1 MIPSVMPT
9 YNRAE
14 FAIDRGEGAYVFTTD
29 GRRLLDF
36 GAGIAVSSLGH
47 GHPRLVK
54 ALQDQAAK
62 VWHTSNLYQVPGQD
76 RVADMLVANSFA
88 DSVFFCNSG
97 AEANEGVLKAIR
109 KYHSYNG
116 HPEKYRV
123 IVMEGAFHGRTL
135 ATLAAGGQQKH
146 LAGFGP
152 VVDGFDRVP
161 FENMN
166 ALRDAIGPAT
176 AAIHLEPIQGEGGIR
191 PASIEYM
198 KALRATAD
206 EFGILLTFDEV
217 QTGVGRTGK
226 LFAHQWADIEPD
238 VVAVAKGLAGGFPA
252 GAILAKEKVA
262 ACLTAGSHGTT
273 FGGNPLA
280 MAVTAEVLDIILA
293 DGFLDHVQKVAAELK
308 AGLEDAA
315 AEFPRVLG
323 AVNGKGLM
331 LGVKC
336 HVPNTDVAA
345 KLLEGGLLTVGAG
358 DNNVRFIPPL
368 IIEKSHV
375 DEALGIVRRA
385 ASELSS

>member
-1 MIPSVMPT
+1 MPT

-14 FAIDRGEGAYVFTTD
+14 FAIERGEGAYVFTSD
-29 GRRLLDF
+29 GRRMLDF

-47 GHPRLVK
+47 THPRLVK

-62 VWHTSNLYQVPGQD
+62 LWHTSNLYQIPGQKK
-76 RVADMLVANSFA
+76 VADLLVANSFA

-109 KYHSYNG
+109 KFHSTNG
-116 HPEKYRV
+116 HPEKWRV

-152 VVDGFDRVP
+152 VVEGFDRVP

-166 ALRDAIGPAT
+166 ALRDAIGPET

-191 PASIEYM
+191 AASVEYLR
-198 KALRATAD
+198 ALRKTAD

-238 VVAVAKGLAGGFPA
+238 AVAVAKGLGGGFPV

-262 ACLTAGSHGTT
+262 SCLTAGSHGTT

-280 MAVTAEVLDIILA
+280 MAVAAEVLDIILG
-293 DGFLDHVQKVAAELK
+293 DGFLDHVRKMGAELK
-308 AGLEDAA
+308 AGLEAAA
-315 AEFPRVLG
+315 AEFPSVLG
-323 AVNGKGLM
+323 PVNGKGLM
-331 LGVKC
+331 LGLKC
-336 HVPNTDVAA
+336 HVPNTEVAA
-345 KLLEGGLLTVGAG
+345 KLVEGGLLTVGAG

-368 IIEKSHV
+368 IIERAQV
-375 DEALGIVRRA
+375 EEAVGIVRRA
-385 ASELSS
+385 AAELSA

>member
-1 MIPSVMPT
+1 MPT
-9 YNRAE
+9 YNRAD
-14 FAIDRGEGAYVFTTD
+14 FAIERGEGAYVFTTD
-29 GRRLLDF
+29 GRRFLDF

-47 GHPRLVK
+47 AHPRLVA
-54 ALQDQAAK
+54 ALQEQAAK
-62 VWHTSNLYQVPGQD
+62 IWHTSNLYQVPGQQK
-76 RVADMLVANSFA
+76 VADMLVANSFA
-88 DSVFFCNSG
+88 DSVFFCSSG

-116 HPEKYRV
+116 RPEKYRV

-135 ATLAAGGQQKH
+135 ATLAAGGQEKH

-161 FENMN
+161 FGNMN
-166 ALRDAIGPAT
+166 ALRDAIGPET

-191 PASIEYM
+191 AADTHYM
-198 KALRATAD
+198 KALRDTAD

-226 LFAHQWADIEPD
+226 LFAHQWAGIEPD
-238 VVAVAKGLAGGFPA
+238 AIAVAKGLGGGFPT

-280 MAVTAEVLDIILA
+280 MACAAEVLDVILA
-293 DGFLDHVQKVAAELK
+293 DGFLSHVVEIGALLKSEIEKVSADYPKL
-308 AGLEDAA
+308 
-315 AEFPRVLG
+315 LG
-323 AVNGKGLM
+323 PVNGKGLM
-331 LGVKC
+331 LGLKC
-336 HVPNTDVAA
+336 HVPNTEVQA
-345 KLLEGGLLTVGAG
+345 KLMAGGLLTVGAG

-368 IIEKSHV
+368 IIGPGHV
-375 DEALGIVRRA
+375 AEAAGILRA
-385 ASELSS
+385 VCAQLAA

>member
-1 MIPSVMPT
+1 MPT
-9 YNRAE
+9 YNRTE

-36 GAGIAVSSLGH
+36 GAGVAVNALGH
-47 GHPRLVK
+47 AHPRLIA
-54 ALQDQAAK
+54 ALTKQAGK
-62 VWHTSNLYQVPGQD
+62 LWHSSNLYQIPGQD
-76 RVADMLVANSFA
+76 RVADILVENSFA

-123 IVMEGAFHGRTL
+123 IVMDGAFHGRTL

-166 ALRDAIGPAT
+166 ALRDAIGPET
-176 AAIHLEPIQGEGGIR
+176 AAIHLEPVQGEGGIR
-191 PASIEYM
+191 PASIDYL
-198 KALRATAD
+198 KALRQAAD
-206 EFGILLTFDEV
+206 EFGLLLTFDEV

-226 LFAHQWADIEPD
+226 LFAHQWAGIEPD
-238 VVAVAKGLAGGFPA
+238 AVAVAKGLGGGFPV

-280 MAVTAEVLDIILA
+280 MAVAAEVLDIILA
-293 DGFLDHVQKVAAELK
+293 DGFLAHVQEIGDYLK
-308 AGLEDAA
+308 KGLEAA
-315 AEFPRVLG
+315 CAEFPTVLDR
-323 AVNGKGLM
+323 VNGKGLM
-331 LGVKC
+331 LGLRS

-368 IIEKSHV
+368 IIGKSHV

-385 ASELSS
+385 ASDLSA

>member
-1 MIPSVMPT
+1 MPT
-9 YNRAE
+9 YSRAE
-14 FAIDRGEGAYVFTTD
+14 FAIERGEGAYVFTTD
-29 GRRLLDF
+29 GRRMLDF
-36 GAGIAVSSLGH
+36 GAGVAVNALGH
-47 GHPRLVK
+47 THPRLIA
-54 ALQDQAAK
+54 ALTAQAGK
-62 VWHTSNLYQVPGQD
+62 IWHSSNLYQIPGQD
-76 RVADMLVANSFA
+76 RVADLLVENSFA

-166 ALRDAIGPAT
+166 ALRDAIGPET
-176 AAIHLEPIQGEGGIR
+176 AAIHLEPVQGEGGIR
-191 PASIEYM
+191 PASIEFL
-198 KALRATAD
+198 KALRQSAD

-217 QTGVGRTGK
+217 QTGIGRTGK
-226 LFAHQWADIEPD
+226 LFAHQWAGIEPD
-238 VVAVAKGLAGGFPA
+238 AVAVAKGLGGGFPV

-280 MAVTAEVLDIILA
+280 MAVAAEVLDIILA
-293 DGFLDHVQKVAAELK
+293 DGFLDHVREIGAYLK
-308 AGLEDAA
+308 DGLEAA
-315 AEFPRVLG
+315 CAEFPTVLDR
-323 AVNGKGLM
+323 VNGKGLM
-331 LGVKC
+331 LGLRS
-336 HVPNTDVAA
+336 HVPNTEIAA

-368 IIEKSHV
+368 IIDKSHV
-375 DEALGIVRRA
+375 DEAVGIVRRA
-385 ASELSS
+385 AAELA

>member
-1 MIPSVMPT
+1 MPT
-9 YNRAE
+9 YNRAD

-29 GRRLLDF
+29 GRRFLDF

-47 GHPRLVK
+47 AHPRLVA
-54 ALQDQAAK
+54 ALQAQAAK
-62 VWHTSNLYQVPGQD
+62 LWHTSNLYQSPGQQK
-76 RVADMLVANSFA
+76 VAELLVANSFA

-152 VVDGFDRVP
+152 VVEGFDRVP

-166 ALRDAIGPAT
+166 ALRDAIGPET

-191 PASIEYM
+191 PASVEYL

-217 QTGVGRTGK
+217 QTGIGRTGK
-226 LFAHQWADIEPD
+226 LFAHQWANIEPD
-238 VVAVAKGLAGGFPA
+238 AIAVAKGLGGGFPT

-280 MAVTAEVLDIILA
+280 MACAAEVLEVILA
-293 DGFLDHVQKVAAELK
+293 DGFLDHVVEMGALLKSELEKVAADYPKL
-308 AGLEDAA
+308 
-315 AEFPRVLG
+315 LG
-323 AVNGKGLM
+323 PVNGKGLM
-331 LGVKC
+331 LGLKC
-336 HVPNTDVAA
+336 LLPNTEVQA
-345 KLLEGGLLTVGAG
+345 KLTVGGLLTVGAG
-358 DNNVRFIPPL
+358 DNNIRFIPPL
-368 IIEKSHV
+368 IIGPEHV
-375 DEALGIVRRA
+375 AEAAGILRA
-385 ASELSS
+385 ACAQLSA

>member
-1 MIPSVMPT
+1 MPT

-47 GHPRLVK
+47 THPRLVK

-62 VWHTSNLYQVPGQD
+62 LWHTSNLYQVPGQK
-76 RVADMLVANSFA
+76 RVADLLVENSFA

-97 AEANEGVLKAIR
+97 AEANEGVIKAIR
-109 KYHSYNG
+109 KYHSTQG

-152 VVDGFDRVP
+152 VVEGFDRVP

-166 ALRDAIGPAT
+166 ALRDAIGPQT
-176 AAIHLEPIQGEGGIR
+176 AAIHLEPVQGEGGIR
-191 PASIEYM
+191 AASVEYL

-217 QTGVGRTGK
+217 QAGIGRTGK
-226 LFAHQWADIEPD
+226 LFAHQWAGIAPD
-238 VVAVAKGLAGGFPA
+238 AIAVAKGLGGGFPV
-252 GAILAKEKVA
+252 GAILATEKVA
-262 ACLTAGSHGTT
+262 TCLTAGSHGTT

-280 MAVTAEVLDIILA
+280 MAVAGEVLDIILA
-293 DGFLDHVQKVAAELK
+293 EGFLDHVQAIGAELRTQ
-308 AGLEDAA
+308 LEAA
-315 AEFPRVLG
+315 CAELPTVLDR
-323 AVNGKGLM
+323 VNGKGLM
-331 LGVKC
+331 LGLKC
-336 HVPNTDVAA
+336 VVPNTEMAA
-345 KLLEGGLLTVGAG
+345 KLQTLGLLTVGAG
-358 DNNVRFIPPL
+358 DNNLRFIPPL
-368 IIEKSHV
+368 TIEKSHV
-375 DEALGIVRRA
+375 DEAVGIVRRA
-385 ASELSS
+385 AAELAA

>member
-1 MIPSVMPT
+1 MPT

-29 GRRLLDF
+29 GRRMLDF

-47 GHPRLVK
+47 AHPRLVK
-54 ALQDQAAK
+54 ALQDQAGK
-62 VWHTSNLYQVPGQD
+62 LWHTSNLYQVPGQKT
-76 RVADMLVANSFA
+76 VADLLVANSFA

-109 KYHSYNG
+109 KYHSTNG

-166 ALRDAIGPAT
+166 ALRDAIGPET
-176 AAIHLEPIQGEGGIR
+176 AAIHLEPVQGEGGIR
-191 PASIEYM
+191 PASVEYLQ
-198 KALRATAD
+198 ALRKTAD

-217 QTGVGRTGK
+217 QTGIGRTGK
-226 LFAHQWADIEPD
+226 LFAHQWAGIEPD
-238 VVAVAKGLAGGFPA
+238 AVAVAKGLGGGFPV

-262 ACLTAGSHGTT
+262 TCLVAGSHGTT

-280 MAVTAEVLDIILA
+280 MAVAAEVLDIILA
-293 DGFLDHVQKVAAELK
+293 PGFLDHVVKTGAELT
-308 AGLEDAA
+308 AALEAA
-315 AEFPRVLG
+315 CADFPKVYEHVR
-323 AVNGKGLM
+323 GKGLM
-331 LGVKC
+331 LGLKC
-336 HVPNTDVAA
+336 RPANTEVGARLTA
-345 KLLEGGLLTVGAG
+345 NGLLTVGAG
-358 DNNVRFIPPL
+358 DNNIRFIPPL
-368 IIEKSHV
+368 TIGHAEVAEAV
-375 DEALGIVRRA
+375 DIVRRVGA
-385 ASELSS
+385 ELSV

>member
-1 MIPSVMPT
+1 MPT

-14 FAIDRGEGAYVFTTD
+14 FAIERGEGAYVFTND

-47 GHPRLVK
+47 AHPRLVK
-54 ALQDQAAK
+54 ALQEQAAK
-62 VWHTSNLYQVPGQD
+62 LWHTSNLYQIPGQKK
-76 RVADMLVANSFA
+76 VADLLVEHSFA

-109 KYHSYNG
+109 KFHSTNG
-116 HPEKYRV
+116 HPEKWRV

-166 ALRDAIGPAT
+166 ALRDAIGPET
-176 AAIHLEPIQGEGGIR
+176 AAIHLEPVQGEGGIR
-191 PASIEYM
+191 AASDEYLR
-198 KALRATAD
+198 ALRKTAD

-226 LFAHQWADIEPD
+226 LFAHQWAGIEPD
-238 VVAVAKGLAGGFPA
+238 AVAVAKGLGGGFPT
-252 GAILAKEKVA
+252 GAILAKERVA

-280 MAVTAEVLDIILA
+280 MAVAAEVLEIILA
-293 DGFLDHVQKVAAELK
+293 DGFLDHVQQMGAELK
-308 AGLEDAA
+308 AGLEAAA
-315 AEFPRVLG
+315 AEFPSILG
-323 AVNGKGLM
+323 PVNGKGLM
-331 LGVKC
+331 LGLKC

-345 KLLEGGLLTVGAG
+345 KLVEGGLLTVGAG

-368 IIEKSHV
+368 IIERSHV
-375 DEALGIVRRA
+375 DEAVGIVRRA
-385 ASELSS
+385 AAELSA

>member
-1 MIPSVMPT
+1 MPT
-9 YNRAE
+9 YNRAD

-29 GRRLLDF
+29 GRRFLDF

-47 GHPRLVK
+47 AHPRLVA
-54 ALQDQAAK
+54 ALQAQAAK
-62 VWHTSNLYQVPGQD
+62 LWHTSNLYQSPGQQK
-76 RVADMLVANSFA
+76 VAELLVANSFA

-152 VVDGFDRVP
+152 VVEGFDRVP

-166 ALRDAIGPAT
+166 ALRDAIGPET

-191 PASIEYM
+191 PASVEYL

-217 QTGVGRTGK
+217 QTGIGRTGK
-226 LFAHQWADIEPD
+226 LFAHQWANIEPD
-238 VVAVAKGLAGGFPA
+238 AIAVAKGLGGGFPT

-280 MAVTAEVLDIILA
+280 MACAAEVMEVILA
-293 DGFLDHVQKVAAELK
+293 DGFLDHVVEMGALLKSELEKVAADYPKL
-308 AGLEDAA
+308 
-315 AEFPRVLG
+315 LG
-323 AVNGKGLM
+323 PVNGKGLM
-331 LGVKC
+331 LGLKC
-336 HVPNTDVAA
+336 LVPNTEVQA
-345 KLLEGGLLTVGAG
+345 KLTVGGLLTVGAG
-358 DNNVRFIPPL
+358 DNNIRFIPPL
-368 IIEKSHV
+368 IIGPEHV
-375 DEALGIVRRA
+375 AEAAGILRA
-385 ASELSS
+385 ACAQLSA